1 MENETEKQFYQ
12 YREWYNRMNKETG
25 GLILQATAARLLNTP
40 RQNINRMIKIGK
52 LKTYQFSKEHEIYL
66 GINEIEK
73 IMQERIKR
81 AKETNNTK
89 FTHKGV
95 MNIKQMVDVTD
106 IPNNLP
112 LEWAEEWIIN
122 QPEESF
128 SDFINKKK
136 KIWSNRNPNKKIP
149 PPVEENGLEIRTA
162 IALTENEEGKQE
174 YTYINFQTPT
184 TNNIKLGS

>member
-73 IMQERIKR
+73 IMQERIKK
-81 AKETNNTK
+81 AKETNNAK

-136 KIWSNRNPNKKIP
+136 KIWSNRNPNKKIL
-149 PPVEENGLEIRTA
+149 PPVEENGLETRTA